1 VPNLLPHLL
10 DMPMS
15 LGDHLEELRRRLILP
30 IGVFILLFIGGFAC
44 QTSLKLVMVHPL
56 ERAVAIVGVERARS
70 IGMEVGT
77 TRLLQTTSLAET
89 LMTAVDLS
97 MAFAL
102 AVTIPLLLYQLW
114 MFVVVG
120 LKRKERALGFLFIP
134 GAMLFFYSGILLGYF
149 IGLPYFY
156 AWMIELNALDPSL
169 KILNPR
175 LEDYFG
181 EFISWTLCFGLVMDI
196 PWLVMVLIRVGIV
209 SAEKFVR
216 WRKFAVLAN
225 IVVAAMITPG
235 GDPMMLVLTFV
246 PMQLLFEAGLA
257 LGRLLGPRRA
267 DPPPPAEAA

>member
-1 VPNLLPHLL
+1 MPNFLPHLI

-15 LGDHLEELRRRLILP
+15 LGDHLEELRRRLIVP
-30 IGVFILLFIGGFAC
+30 IGLFMVLFIGGFAC
-44 QTSLKLVMVHPL
+44 QTTLKLVMVHPL
-56 ERAVAIVGVERARS
+56 EQAVGIVGIERARA

-77 TRLLQTTSLAET
+77 TRLLQTTSLSET

-102 AVTIPLLLYQLW
+102 AATIPVLLYQLW

-134 GAMLFFYSGILLGYF
+134 GAMLFFYAGILLGYF

-169 KILNPR
+169 RVLNPR

-196 PWLVMVLIRVGIV
+196 PWLVMVLIRVGVV
-209 SAEKFVR
+209 SVEKFVR
-216 WRKFAVLAN
+216 WRKFAILAN
-225 IVVAAMITPG
+225 VVLAAMITPG
-235 GDPMMLVLTFV
+235 GDPMMLLMTFL
-246 PMQLLFEAGLA
+246 PMQALFEAGLL
-257 LGRLLGPRRA
+257 LGRMLGPRRD
-267 DPPPPAEAA
+267 DPPREEPA